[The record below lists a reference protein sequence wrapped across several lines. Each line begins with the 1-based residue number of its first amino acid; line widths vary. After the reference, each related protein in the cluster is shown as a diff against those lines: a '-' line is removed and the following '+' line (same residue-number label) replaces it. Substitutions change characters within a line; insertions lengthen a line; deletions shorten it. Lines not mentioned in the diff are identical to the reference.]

1 MTTVAASLNQF
12 HSISNQT
19 FTSMN
24 KITQVLQQNVTVQQN
39 FNKAVEEG
47 NKKTLSLADTVKK
60 IGFNLEN
67 AKKLAKLAIGG
78 AAEEQGMKNAFIA
91 RTGNQ
96 DAGTAMF
103 DKFRQEAVQTG
114 MDVNDS
120 LSGTLTFFSS
130 TKDSGQISRLS
141 QLARQM
147 SVFDTGGKGIQGAAD
162 ALKEALNGDASSLA
176 KSFNIPKADLQAFK
190 IEDLAKSGNIEGFI
204 TAFDQLLEKQGMGKQ
219 AFETMLDSPALK
231 WEGILNNLTA
241 KFAMV
246 GQGALTALAPL
257 LDLFGNALQNGTF
270 EPFFQIFMIGLTLIG
285 QALAWIANNVIW
297 LAGILLE
304 NWVPIA
310 FGLLPII
317 LVTLWSMIAPIMMQA
332 GAWLMA
338 QWPILLI
345 GLAIGLLI
353 FILMQCWVTTE
364 QIVGTIM
371 GSFYALFAFIYNS
384 VALLWDTLVSFGEFF
399 ANLFVDPVYAIQKLI
414 YDLAMVFGG
423 YMINMLRSV
432 ETFAGGFVKL
442 MLSAVNKVLSG
453 INWFAE
459 KLNSI
464 FGTSFSTIT
473 LLDADNIHILSDSL
487 QGALNSIPKP
497 ASNKHVADFSKYK
510 MGQKRWM
517 ELSARATARAPIWCS
532 S

>member
-1 MTTVAASLNQF
+1 M
-12 HSISNQT
+12 
-19 FTSMN
+19 
-24 KITQVLQQNVTVQQN
+24 
-39 FNKAVEEG
+39 
-47 NKKTLSLADTVKK
+47 
-60 IGFNLEN
+60 
-67 AKKLAKLAIGG
+67 
-78 AAEEQGMKNAFIA
+78 
-91 RTGNQ
+91 
-96 DAGTAMF
+96 
-103 DKFRQEAVQTG
+103 
-114 MDVNDS
+114 
-120 LSGTLTFFSS
+120 
-130 TKDSGQISRLS
+130 
-141 QLARQM
+141 
-147 SVFDTGGKGIQGAAD
+147 
-162 ALKEALNGDASSLA
+162 
-176 KSFNIPKADLQAFK
+176 QAFK

-257 LDLFGNALQNGTF
+257 LDLFGNVLQNGTF

-332 GAWLMA
+332 GAWLMV

-353 FILMQCWVTTE
+353 FILMQCGVTTE

-371 GSFYALFAFIYNS
+371 GSFYALFASIYNN

-432 ETFAGGFVKL
+432 ETFSGGFVKL

-453 INWFAE
+453 INWFVE

-497 ASNKHVADFSKYK
+497 AY
-510 MGQKRWM
+510 M
-517 ELSARATARAPIWCS
+517 
-532 S
+532 